1 MKDKLT
7 VIKVGGGIIYDPI
20 ILDKFLVS
28 FSKIKGYKLL
38 VHGGGNITSNYLSR
52 LGIQTEIVDGRRIT
66 NESTLDVA
74 IMTYAGLINKTIVCK
89 LQKYKC
95 NSIGLSGVDCNLI
108 KAVKRPIN
116 KIDYGLV
123 GDITEINDVFLNTL
137 LKSKVT
143 PVICSLS
150 HDGNGQ
156 IFNTNADTI
165 ASFLSIKLTKDFNVT
180 LKYCF
185 DKSGV
190 LNDRNSLIKTIN
202 LSNYKNLINEK
213 IISGGMIPKIENC
226 FSALKQGVSNI
237 FIGGNNVINNENYC
251 TKLTLE

>member
-1 MKDKLT
+1 
-7 VIKVGGGIIYDPI
+7 
-20 ILDKFLVS
+20 
-28 FSKIKGYKLL
+28 
-38 VHGGGNITSNYLSR
+38 LSR

-213 IISGGMIPKIENC
+213 IISGGMIPKIENLNQ
-226 FSALKQGVSNI
+226 SQI
-237 FIGGNNVINNENYC
+237 II
-251 TKLTLE
+251 